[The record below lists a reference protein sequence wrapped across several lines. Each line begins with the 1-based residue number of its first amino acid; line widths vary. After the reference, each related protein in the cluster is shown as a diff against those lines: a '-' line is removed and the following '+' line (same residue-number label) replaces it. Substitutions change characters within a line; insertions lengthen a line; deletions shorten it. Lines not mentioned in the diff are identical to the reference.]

1 MKRFWARY
9 AVLLEIAIVYLFLQG
24 GILLAINPTVSI
36 IPDKAFYRPGEV
48 VALRVVAAAGT
59 RVEATI
65 SYLTDTITTF
75 TAPLINEQ
83 AELTWR
89 PPATAP
95 RGYGID
101 VRVLDDNGHPLAA
114 TSGAFDVL
122 EHWMQAP
129 RYGFLSHFEPGR
141 DNITETMGRLARYH
155 VNGLQ
160 FYDWQHK
167 HEDLL
172 SDEDI
177 YTDFAGREMSV
188 TTVNRLIEAAH
199 AHNIAAMP
207 YTAIYGASVGFY
219 RQHPDWGLFRAPG
232 QPYEFGDNFLIIMD
246 PTPGSPWANHLLDE
260 FARVLDNTA
269 FDGIHIDQYGAP
281 KNGLNAAGR
290 KVELD
295 TVFPAFINAA
305 AEVVQA
311 RRGDEGVTIFNA
323 VGNWPVDTVAPADQ
337 DAVYIE
343 VWEPY
348 RKFLDLHKIVARAE
362 QLGGGKPV
370 IIAAYIHPER
380 VHNVRL
386 ANALI
391 FASGGYHLELG
402 EPGAMLADPYFPKYG
417 LMDEAF
423 QAVMG
428 KYYDF
433 LVRYENVLSLDTTD
447 ATESRAAALTID
459 GVKTDGR
466 RSQERVAVI
475 VRQGEGRET
484 FSLVNLIGIDTGD
497 WDKAV
502 TQAPTPLRD
511 LTVRIYPQGSVSSVW
526 TASPDGDTIAPQ
538 MLEFKTG
545 QNATGVYIDLRLPC
559 LDYWT
564 MIVLDYAS

>member
-1 MKRFWARY
+1 M
-9 AVLLEIAIVYLFLQG
+9 
-24 GILLAINPTVSI
+24 LANNPSI
-36 IPDKAFYRPGEV
+36 TITPDKAFYRPGERV
-48 VALRVVAAAGT
+48 LLRVAASAGT
-59 RVEATI
+59 QVEATI
-65 SYLTDTITTF
+65 RYLADTITTM
-75 TAPLINEQ
+75 TAPLNNGQ
-83 AELTWR
+83 AELIWT
-89 PPATAP
+89 PPQAAP
-95 RGYGID
+95 RGYGLD
-101 VRVLDDNGHPLAA
+101 VRVLGADGQTLALA
-114 TSGAFDVL
+114 SGALDVL

-141 DNITETMGRLARYH
+141 DNITETMERLARYH

-172 SDEDI
+172 PEADI

-188 TTVNRLIEAAH
+188 TTVKRLIEAAH

-219 RQHPDWGLFRAPG
+219 RQHPDWALFRAPG

-246 PTPGSPWANHLLDE
+246 PTPGSRWATHLLGE

-281 KNGLNAAGR
+281 KNGLNAAGE
-290 KVELD
+290 KVELES
-295 TVFPAFINAA
+295 VFPAFINVA

-311 RRGDEGVTIFNA
+311 KRGDGGVTIFNA
-323 VGNWPVDTVAPADQ
+323 VGNWPVDTVAPAEQ

-370 IIAAYIHPER
+370 IIAAYIQPER
-380 VHNVRL
+380 AHNVRL

-417 LMDEAF
+417 MMDEAL
-423 QAVMG
+423 QGVMQR
-428 KYYDF
+428 YYDF

-447 ATESRAAALTID
+447 ATETRAAALTIE

-475 VRQGEGRET
+475 VREGAGREA
-484 FSLVNLIGIDTGD
+484 FSLVNLVGIDTGD
-497 WDKAV
+497 WDRPV
-502 TQAPTPLRD
+502 TQAPTPMRD
-511 LTVRIYPQGSVSSVW
+511 LKVRIYTKGNVTRVW
-526 TASPDGDTIAPQ
+526 AASPDGEDIRPQ
-538 MLEFKTG
+538 MLDYTKG
-545 QNATGVYIDLRLPC
+545 QDGSGAYIEVRLPR

-564 MIVLDYAS
+564 MMVLDYAT